1 MQMKRQDVKI
11 LLKKYEDDSAT
22 AEERA
27 AVDAWYNQR
36 AAQNMEDPIN
46 EDLLAT
52 KDLMWNQVLKQ
63 THPSRTVLFSYRNIA
78 AAAVVL
84 ITIGAGLFF
93 YNGYKSPKQPE
104 QINVYANDIAP
115 GKNAATLTL
124 ADGRKIIL
132 SDAVKGELA
141 KEPGVSITK
150 TADGQLIYVISNAS
164 EKSNSKDLSSVSSV
178 EMTNTLST
186 TNGETYQVILPDHT
200 IVWLNAASSLTYP
213 TSFTALKS
221 RRVELSG
228 EAYFEVAKDASHPF
242 IVKSAGQDVE
252 VLGTHFNIKNYP
264 GEEIVKTSL
273 MEGAVRMTSTTGV
286 HIGQGVLLKP
296 GQQSIL
302 NKGNIDIDTFDPE
315 EVIAWKNGMF
325 MFNKQDLE
333 GILNQVARW
342 YDVTIEYRDNS
353 IRKEVFDGSVSRF
366 ENISQLLEVLEST
379 GSVHFKLAGR
389 RLIVM
394 K

>member
-1 MQMKRQDVKI
+1 MKTEDIKI
-11 LLKKYEDDSAT
+11 LLQKYEDGSAT
-22 AEERA
+22 AEERT

-36 AAQNMEDPIN
+36 TTKNMEEPIN
-46 EDLLAT
+46 ENLLAT

-93 YNGYKSPKQPE
+93 YNGYKNPKKPE
-104 QINVYANDIAP
+104 QTNVYANDIAP

-124 ADGRKIIL
+124 ADGRKIVL
-132 SDAVKGELA
+132 SDSVKGELA
-141 KEPGVSITK
+141 KESGVSITK
-150 TADGQLIYVISNAS
+150 TADGQLLYVISG
-164 EKSNSKDLSSVSSV
+164 EQGDEGSNKINS
-178 EMTNTLST
+178 LST

-200 IVWLNAASSLTYP
+200 IVWLNAASSLKYP
-213 TSFTALKS
+213 ISFTALKS

-264 GEEIVKTSL
+264 GEEIAKTSL
-273 MEGAVRMTSTTGV
+273 MEGAVRMTSTRGV

-302 NKGNIDIDTFDPE
+302 IKGNIDIDTFDPE

-342 YDVTIEYRDNS
+342 YDVTIEYRDDS

-389 RLIVM
+389 SLIVM